1 MKSLVLSST
10 SIFLSLKN
18 ELKIF
23 SPTETYEKGRPALG
37 WSLLEH
43 TTLARL
49 LPTHANLTHNYLDT
63 NH

>member
-1 MKSLVLSST
+1 MYFKNAWKNMNPLILSPI

-23 SPTETYEKGRPALG
+23 LPMKTYGKGRPALK

-43 TTLARL
+43 TIVLGVSWEFFGI
-49 LPTHANLTHNYLDT
+49 
-63 NH
+63 